1 MKSTLS
7 KRCADMDR
15 AIGEK
20 LRDFRKMAGISQQIM
35 GADIGVTFQQIQK
48 YEKGTNRV
56 SVSALVL
63 ICQRLGIT
71 PMDVIG
77 PYFGKTDEAEGP
89 VGKALAAGRQ
99 ATAQLNAIRKIL
111 ASSALSPE
119 QAMLAGLTA
128 FVIPPESIDD
138 ATVTRL
144 AGLTGLSGEIRFLDE
159 QLVTQ

>member
-20 LRDFRKMAGISQQIM
+20 LRDFRKMAGISQQVM

-99 ATAQLNAIRKIL
+99 ATAQLTAIRKIL
-111 ASSALSPE
+111 AASTVSPE
-119 QAMLAGLTA
+119 QRVQAGLTA
-128 FVIPPESIDD
+128 FVIPPEALDA
-138 ATVTRL
+138 ATVGR
-144 AGLTGLSGEIRFLDE
+144 LTGLAGRPFDTRLLDD
-159 QLVTQ
+159 QPVAQ